1 MGIRMGTHTDM
12 VMAITTTDGTTG
24 STGEAT
30 LYRLMTWLTPSF
42 PVGAFSYSHGLEWAV
57 EVGDIGDLG
66 SLTGWLRDLLEW
78 GSGRNDAILLA
89 EAWRAA
95 SAGEWDRLDAAN
107 ALALALSPSR
117 EWHLETAMQGRSFA
131 AAIGDSWPCAAVVA
145 LRQRAGTDM
154 AYPVAVGAA
163 AAGHGIPL
171 DAVVAAYLHG
181 FVANLVSAGVRLVP
195 LGQTDGQRA
204 LVALETAVAAA
215 ARQALLSDLDDL
227 GGAMFR
233 ADIGSMKHETQY
245 TRLFRS

>member
-1 MGIRMGTHTDM
+1 MDM
-12 VMAITTTDGTTG
+12 AMATTTT
-24 STGEAT
+24 EAA

-57 EVGDIGDLG
+57 EAGDIRDLD
-66 SLTGWLRDLLEW
+66 SLTGWLADLLAQ

-95 SAGEWDRLDAAN
+95 SAGDWDRLAEAC
-107 ALALALSPSR
+107 ALGLALSPSQER
-117 EWHLETAMQGRSFA
+117 HLETVMQGRSFA
-131 AAIGDSWPCAAVVA
+131 SAIAASWPCAAIDR
-145 LRQRAGTDM
+145 LRERADTAI

-163 AAGHGIPL
+163 AAGHGLPL
-171 DAVVAAYLHG
+171 DSTLAAYLHG
-181 FVANLVSAGVRLVP
+181 FIANLVSAGVRLVP

-204 LVALETAVAAA
+204 LVALEDAVARA
-215 ARQALLSDLDDL
+215 AREAIVGDLDDL
-227 GGAMFR
+227 GAAMFR

>member
-1 MGIRMGTHTDM
+1 
-12 VMAITTTDGTTG
+12 MATTTD
-24 STGEAT
+24 SNGEAT
-30 LYRLMTWLTPSF
+30 LYRLMSWLTPSF

-57 EVGDIGDLG
+57 EVGDIRDLD

-89 EAWRAA
+89 AAWRAA
-95 SAGEWDRLDAAN
+95 ITGDWPRLAEVCD
-107 ALALALSPSR
+107 LALALSPSR
-117 EWHLETAMQGRSFA
+117 ERHLETAMQGRSFA
-131 AAIGDSWPCAAVVA
+131 SAIAASWPCAAIEEVQ
-145 LRQRAGTDM
+145 QRAGIAI

-163 AAGHGIPL
+163 AAGHGLKLEPT
-171 DAVVAAYLHG
+171 VAAYLHG

-204 LVALETAVAAA
+204 LVALEAAVTVA
-215 ARQALLSDLDDL
+215 ARQAVASDLDDL

>member
-1 MGIRMGTHTDM
+1 
-12 VMAITTTDGTTG
+12 MATITTTDGMG
-24 STGEAT
+24 GAT

-57 EVGDIGDLG
+57 EVGDIGDLD
-66 SLTGWLRDLLEW
+66 SLTSWLRDLLEW

-95 SAGEWDRLDAAN
+95 SAGAWDRLDAVN
-107 ALALALSPSR
+107 GLALALSPSR
-117 EWHLETAMQGRSFA
+117 ERHLETAMQGRSFA
-131 AAIGDSWPCAAVVA
+131 AAIAAAWPCAAVGEVQ
-145 LRQRAGTDM
+145 RRAGTDI

-171 DAVVAAYLHG
+171 DAILAAYLHG

-204 LVALETAVAAA
+204 LVALEAAVAGA
-215 ARQALLSDLDDL
+215 ARQALTGDLDDL

>member
-1 MGIRMGTHTDM
+1 MDM
-12 VMAITTTDGTTG
+12 VMATITTTDGTTG
-24 STGEAT
+24 SSGEAT

-57 EVGDIGDLG
+57 EVGDIGDLD

-89 EAWRAA
+89 EAWRASVA
-95 SAGEWDRLDAAN
+95 SAWDRLDAVN
-107 ALALALSPSR
+107 GLALALLPSR
-117 EWHLETAMQGRSFA
+117 ERHLETAMQGRSFA
-131 AAIGDSWPCAAVVA
+131 VAIAAAWPCAAVGE
-145 LRQRAGTDM
+145 LQRRAGTDI
-154 AYPVAVGAA
+154 AYPVAVGTA

-171 DAVVAAYLHG
+171 DAILAAYLHG

-204 LVALETAVAAA
+204 LVALEAAVAGT
-215 ARQALLSDLDDL
+215 ARQALASDLDDL

>member
-1 MGIRMGTHTDM
+1 
-12 VMAITTTDGTTG
+12 MATTTD
-24 STGEAT
+24 SNGEAT
-30 LYRLMTWLTPSF
+30 LYRLMSWLTPSF

-57 EVGDIGDLG
+57 EVGDISDLD
-66 SLTGWLRDLLEW
+66 SLTGWLSDLLTQ

-89 EAWRAA
+89 AAWRAA
-95 SAGEWDRLDAAN
+95 ITSDWGQLEEACD
-107 ALALALSPSR
+107 LALALSPAR
-117 EWHLETAMQGRSFA
+117 ERHLETAMQGRSFA
-131 AAIGDSWPCAAVVA
+131 AAIAASWPCAAIEEVQ
-145 LRQRAGTDM
+145 QRAGIAI

-163 AAGHGIPL
+163 AAGHGLKLEPT
-171 DAVVAAYLHG
+171 VAAYLHG

-204 LVALETAVAAA
+204 LVALEAAVAVA
-215 ARQALLSDLDDL
+215 ARQAVASDLDDL